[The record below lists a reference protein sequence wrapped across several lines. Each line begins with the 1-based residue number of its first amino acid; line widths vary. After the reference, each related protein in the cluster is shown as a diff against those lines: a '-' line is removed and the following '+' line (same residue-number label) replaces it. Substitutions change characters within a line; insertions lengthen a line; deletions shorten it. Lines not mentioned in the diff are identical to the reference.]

1 MGLRLTYPP
10 QEKKKVVVGGC
21 EHMNCVSLTTPQNLS
36 FSMMGKRAFQRQIAQ
51 SIKNKIKQNLKFA
64 LYEFSTI
71 IATKS
76 MSDTHVTC
84 WVSNTTTSWKIIIIF
99 FLFFIG
105 SKFHL
110 YLFTLHS
117 FKLLFGYNYLRA
129 RRGIKHPWKSFL
141 VIILSKLK
149 HVVALDSVVVIPLI
163 VFSSKRTAL

>member
-1 MGLRLTYPP
+1 
-10 QEKKKVVVGGC
+10 
-21 EHMNCVSLTTPQNLS
+21 MNCVSLTTPQNLS

-76 MSDTHVTC
+76 MSDTHVRC
-84 WVSNTTTSWKIIIIF
+84 NMLSIQHNNIVENYYYF
-99 FLFFIG
+99 FPFFIG

-117 FKLLFGYNYLRA
+117 FKLLFGYSYLRA